1 MKSMCYLPLLLC
13 ITIIASAQRKK
24 EISIAVVNAASAYP
38 FSQFGNLVTKVEH
51 PGMELGYS
59 FNWKTKTRHD
69 WYEELKLSYFYHRF
83 VQHAFLLYSDVGYR
97 YKFSPHWTGQMAI
110 GAGYLHSIPATAK
123 LKLDNNGEYK
133 NDKGIGRAQA
143 MAVLNFSVGY
153 IIHPSG
159 KRSLK
164 IFTTYQQFLQTPFV
178 KAYVPV
184 LPYNSLLFGISMPL
198 QSPKK

>member
-1 MKSMCYLPLLLC
+1 
-13 ITIIASAQRKK
+13 
-24 EISIAVVNAASAYP
+24 
-38 FSQFGNLVTKVEH
+38 
-51 PGMELGYS
+51 
-59 FNWKTKTRHD
+59 
-69 WYEELKLSYFYHRF
+69 
-83 VQHAFLLYSDVGYR
+83 
-97 YKFSPHWTGQMAI
+97 
-110 GAGYLHSIPATAK
+110 
-123 LKLDNNGEYK
+123 
-133 NDKGIGRAQA
+133 
-143 MAVLNFSVGY
+143 MAVLNFRVGY